1 MDLRSHCSFNSL
13 VQWQNKW
20 GDGMKAFIQLTNNRL
35 CFSLHGRTQNGFM
48 IGACPMGKIEF
59 LRGRLKFGGCD
70 SSAPFPSMIVIF
82 EADKE
87 V

>member
-1 MDLRSHCSFNSL
+1 MLPPARTGT
-13 VQWQNKW
+13 KW
-20 GDGMKAFIQLTNNRL
+20 FPDWCLPSGQT
-35 CFSLHGRTQNGFM
+35 
-48 IGACPMGKIEF
+48 EF

-70 SSAPFPSMIVIF
+70 NSAPFPSMIVVF

>member
-1 MDLRSHCSFNSL
+1 
-13 VQWQNKW
+13 
-20 GDGMKAFIQLTNNRL
+20 MKAFIQLTNNRL
-35 CFSLHGRTQNGFM
+35 CFLLHERAQNGFM
-48 IGACPMGKIEF
+48 IGACLHDWCLPYGKIEF

-70 SSAPFPSMIVIF
+70 NSAPFPSMIVVF